1 MNAVEIS
8 SEDMVIL
15 TPKELADRLKIGRD
29 KAYALIKSS
38 SFPSIQIGG
47 RYIVTE
53 KALLQWLDAN
63 KYRQV
68 IV

>member
-8 SEDMVIL
+8 GEDMVIL

-47 RYIVTE
+47 RYRIINRE
-53 KALLQWLDAN
+53 PYHK
-63 KYRQV
+63 
-68 IV
+68 